1 MCVCVSAPGGCARAV
16 QAYYRDDSVRDVQD
30 TPLAFAGVALTLL
43 ISIGLPI
50 CLQMQGKGK
59 KTRRPPA
66 ERKDKNA
73 DAPAAPHMP
82 RKERRG
88 GEREARESSSHAAPQ
103 MADIAAVTTTEDTGS
118 CVCEGC
124 LGCRGRGW
132 GWGASWQGSDLG
144 MMRLWGRELRL
155 ECLGAGCACW
165 FAGKCALEA
174 RGGRPGSRLCRR
186 AIMRCLPATRAP
198 VGVICSDEDDD
209 DDDDAH
215 DDDDDAGVHNLSNTL
230 NAPRAITKVS
240 GPWSEEEEVSERT
253 HSTIREH
260 IL

>member
-1 MCVCVSAPGGCARAV
+1 
-16 QAYYRDDSVRDVQD
+16 VRDVQD

-132 GWGASWQGSDLG
+132 GWGASW
-144 MMRLWGRELRL
+144 
-155 ECLGAGCACW
+155 
-165 FAGKCALEA
+165 
-174 RGGRPGSRLCRR
+174 
-186 AIMRCLPATRAP
+186 
-198 VGVICSDEDDD
+198 
-209 DDDDAH
+209 
-215 DDDDDAGVHNLSNTL
+215 
-230 NAPRAITKVS
+230 
-240 GPWSEEEEVSERT
+240 
-253 HSTIREH
+253 
-260 IL
+260 